1 VPTLYVY
8 PEYVWVERAA
18 GGRWDRLNPLLCV
31 AMERVSAIHRI
42 PVLLYRYPTYYDP
55 KHPDSPPPRGTG
67 KGHIKGRDGMPDA
80 ACDEIREMFEFAR
93 FVLNAVQSAGKAA
106 LGNLAN
112 HPLVTRRQQLM
123 AGMVPQDVRNCVAG
137 QSDTRRPSPLSS
149 CTVVQTEK
157 LLRFVREMS
166 GIGESHDFGLLGSRE
181 ETVIY
186 HPDANPRS
194 DPYAG
199 ALAAVDYVW
208 CRTGRTYED
217 RHMNLAIAWGRVS
230 EDGDTLRVVRPSD
243 QIAQKRSVKS
253 FTERVRNLY
262 RDQSKVLLAKR
273 YQDLAPEEIPRY
285 FMQLRFGTTFT
296 KEKLVRM
303 LAYLCDAVL
312 FWDGVLWREG

>member
-1 VPTLYVY
+1 
-8 PEYVWVERAA
+8 
-18 GGRWDRLNPLLCV
+18 
-31 AMERVSAIHRI
+31 
-42 PVLLYRYPTYYDP
+42 
-55 KHPDSPPPRGTG
+55 
-67 KGHIKGRDGMPDA
+67 
-80 ACDEIREMFEFAR
+80 
-93 FVLNAVQSAGKAA
+93 
-106 LGNLAN
+106 
-112 HPLVTRRQQLM
+112 
-123 AGMVPQDVRNCVAG
+123 
-137 QSDTRRPSPLSS
+137 
-149 CTVVQTEK
+149 
-157 LLRFVREMS
+157 MS

-230 EDGDTLRVVRPSD
+230 EDGETLRVVRPSD
-243 QIAQKRSVKS
+243 HSAQKRSVKS

-262 RDQSKVLLAKR
+262 KDESRVLLAKR
-273 YQDLAPEEIPRY
+273 YQDLAPAEIPRY